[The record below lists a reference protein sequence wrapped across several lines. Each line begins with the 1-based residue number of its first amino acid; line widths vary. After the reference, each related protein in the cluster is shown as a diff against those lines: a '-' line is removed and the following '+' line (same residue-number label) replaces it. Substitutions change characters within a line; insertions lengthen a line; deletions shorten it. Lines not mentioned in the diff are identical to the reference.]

1 MISFAKIGVRF
12 SELCL
17 RFVFGSIEPKSSYLA
32 PNSLW
37 VSLWN
42 YYFTECNL
50 RKILFKLR
58 QRSLLGPSPLN
69 LKMVWTNQLLYKKT
83 LTFWKNQALSCKVC
97 IPCSEVIEDLL
108 AIIPNIDIFVVI
120 FREGSLLEHC
130 LKNPFFEMGKVEYL
144 QTHSSKLKEQ
154 SHSGIVSL
162 RDINRCQQKNERK
175 QRISNTWC
183 R

>member
-1 MISFAKIGVRF
+1 MISFVKIGVRF

-17 RFVFGSIEPKSSYLA
+17 RFFFGSIGPKSSLFS
-32 PNSLW
+32 PKPLW
-37 VSLWN
+37 VPLWN
-42 YYFTECNL
+42 YYFTQCNL
-50 RKILFKLR
+50 RKILFKIAPKVFI
-58 QRSLLGPSPLN
+58 GPHSPQ

-97 IPCSEVIEDLL
+97 IPGWEVIEDLL
-108 AIIPNIDIFVVI
+108 SIIPNIDIFVAI

-144 QTHSSKLKEQ
+144 ETHSSKLKEQ
-154 SHSGIVSL
+154 SQSGITSL